1 MIENISNDQDTD
13 QILSSGERRRKRRGK
28 EGRKKEEA
36 KEVGKMRQIRNLIV
50 ELI

>member
-1 MIENISNDQDTD
+1 MIEDIPNDQDTD
-13 QILSSGERRRKRRGK
+13 QILSSGERRRKRRRK